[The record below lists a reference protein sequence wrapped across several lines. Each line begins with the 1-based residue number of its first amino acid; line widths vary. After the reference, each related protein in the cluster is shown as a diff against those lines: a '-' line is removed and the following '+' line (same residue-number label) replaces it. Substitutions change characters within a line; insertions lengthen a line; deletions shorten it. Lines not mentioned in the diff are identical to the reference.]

1 MIQLD
6 CLLSLVEGVLVTVY
20 LGQYRTKLHL
30 ESRNYNKFSHSVAN
44 RLLLKIYALSRQVL

>member
-44 RLLLKIYALSRQVL
+44 RFLLKIYALSRQVL